1 MAYLPQIKVTVNF
14 TDGPVFGYPFTLDS
28 IEHGILGTNVLAD
41 NPADIIDVSAQV
53 TKISTRGGFNLIQ
66 DNFELST
73 ATVRVLDPD
82 GTWNPQNTLSP
93 LFGKLLPL
101 RKVQISAIYEGIE
114 YWLFSGYTQAYNY
127 SYPKGDQVLGYV
139 DIECADAFR
148 LFNLANIAG
157 VTGAADNQDT
167 GTRINKILD
176 TISWPQSMRLVTT
189 GGYETICQDDPGTN
203 RTALQALQMVEFTEQ
218 GAFYC
223 SVQGSAVFRSRRELM
238 ALSGQNPTIF
248 NNDGS
253 AIDYKGITFALDDK
267 LIINEASI
275 QNIGGTVQSVYDADS
290 IATYFP
296 HTLTQQ
302 NVLAKTDADALNI
315 ARNYVAARAF
325 TSIRIDS
332 ITLDLSTPDYNDGIL
347 AGLSLDYFNTVQ
359 ITNEAQSTGSGY
371 STITKTLQVMGV
383 DHEITTDTWNVII
396 TTSEPIV
403 GSFILD
409 STIYGVIGD
418 PNRLSVLAY

>member
-1 MAYLPQIKVTVNF
+1 MAYLPHVKVTVNF

-28 IEHGILGTNVLAD
+28 TEHGILGTNVLAD
-41 NPADIIDVSAQV
+41 NPADIIDVSDQV
-53 TKISTRGGFNLIQ
+53 TKISTKGGFNLIQ

-73 ATVRVLDPD
+73 ATIRILDPD
-82 GTWNPQNTLSP
+82 GTWNPQNVLSP
-93 LFGKLLPL
+93 LYGKLLPL
-101 RKVQISAIYEGIE
+101 RKVQISAVYSGTE
-114 YWLFSGYTQAYNY
+114 YYIFSGYTTAYQY
-127 SYPKGDQVLGYV
+127 FYPKADQVIGYV
-139 DIECADAFR
+139 DIQCADAFR
-148 LFNLANIAG
+148 LFNLANISS
-157 VTGAADNQDT
+157 VDGAADGQDT

-176 TISWPQSMRLVTT
+176 TISWPNSMRVVTT
-189 GGYETICQDDPGTN
+189 GGFETICQNDPGTN

-218 GAFYC
+218 GAFYL
-223 SVQGSAVFRSRRELM
+223 STQGSAIFRSRRELM

-248 NNDGS
+248 NNNGTDIGYS
-253 AIDYKGITFALDDK
+253 GITFALDDK
-267 LIINEASI
+267 LIINEANI
-275 QNIGGTVQSVYDADS
+275 QNAGGAVQAVFDADA

-302 NVLAKTDADALNI
+302 NVLAQTDADALNI
-315 ARNYVAARAF
+315 ARNYVATRAF

-332 ITLDLSTPDYNDGIL
+332 ITLDLNTPDYNDGII

-359 ITNEAQSTGSGY
+359 ITNEAQSTGAGY

-383 DHEITTDTWNVII
+383 DHEITVDTWKVTI

-403 GSFILD
+403 GSFLLN

-418 PNRLSVLAY
+418 PARLSVLAY

>member
-14 TDGPVFGYPFTLDS
+14 TDGPIFGYPFTLDS
-28 IEHGILGTNVLAD
+28 TEHGILGTNVLAD
-41 NPADIIDVSAQV
+41 NAADVIDVSDQV
-53 TKISTRGGFNLIQ
+53 IKISTKGGFNLIQ

-73 ATVRVLDPD
+73 ASVRVLDPD

-101 RKVQISAIYEGIE
+101 RKVQISAVYEGVE
-114 YWLFSGYTQAYNY
+114 YYIFSGYTQAYNY
-127 SYPKGDQVLGYV
+127 SYPKADQVIGYV
-139 DIECADAFR
+139 DLECTDAFR

-157 VTGAADNQDT
+157 VTGAANGQDT

-176 TISWPQSMRLVTT
+176 TIDWPNSMRLITT

-218 GAFYC
+218 GAFYLTT
-223 SVQGSAVFRSRRELM
+223 QGSAIFKSRRELM

-253 AIDYKGITFALDDK
+253 AIGYNGITFALDDK
-267 LIINEASI
+267 LIINEANI
-275 QNIGGTVQSVYDADS
+275 QNIGGVVQSVFDADS

-302 NVLAKTDADALNI
+302 NVLAQIDTDALNI
-315 ARNYVAARAF
+315 ARNYVATRAF

-332 ITLDLSTPDYNDGIL
+332 IRLDLSTPDYNDGII
-347 AGLSLDYFNTVQ
+347 AALSLDYFHTVQ
-359 ITNEAQSTGSGY
+359 ITNEAQSTGAGY

-383 DHEITTDTWNVII
+383 DHEITPNTWNVVI

>member
-28 IEHGILGTNVLAD
+28 TEHGILGTNVLAD
-41 NPADIIDVSAQV
+41 NPADIIDVSDQV
-53 TKISTRGGFNLIQ
+53 TKISTKGGYNLIQ
-66 DNFELST
+66 DSFEVQT
-73 ATVRVLDPD
+73 ASVRILDPD
-82 GTWNPQNTLSP
+82 GYWNPQNTLSP

-101 RKVQISAIYEGIE
+101 RKVQVSAIYNGVE
-114 YWLFSGYTQAYNY
+114 YYIYSGYTTAYKY
-127 SYPKGDQVLGYV
+127 TYPRADQVIGYV
-139 DIECADAFR
+139 DLECADAFR
-148 LFNLANIAG
+148 LFNLVNIAG

-176 TISWPQSMRLVTT
+176 TISWPNSMRIVAT
-189 GGYETICQDDPGTN
+189 GGTETLCQDDPATN

-223 SVQGSAVFRSRRELM
+223 SVQGSAVFRSRADLM
-238 ALSGQNPTIF
+238 SLSGQNPTIF

-253 AIDYKGITFALDDK
+253 AIDYVGITFALDDK
-267 LIINEASI
+267 LIINEANV
-275 QNIGGTVQSVYDADS
+275 QNIGGTAQSVYNAES
-290 IATYFP
+290 VAAYFP
-296 HTLTQQ
+296 HTVTQQ
-302 NVLAKTDADALNI
+302 NVLAKTDDDALNI

-347 AGLSLDYFNTVQ
+347 AALTLDYFHTVQ
-359 ITNEAQSTGSGY
+359 ITNEAQATTSGF
-371 STITKTLQVMGV
+371 STITKTLQVMGI
-383 DHEITTDTWNVII
+383 DHEIDVNTWKVAI

>member
-28 IEHGILGTNVLAD
+28 TEHGILGTNVLAD
-41 NPADIIDVSAQV
+41 NAADVIDVSDQV
-53 TKISTRGGFNLIQ
+53 IKISTKGGFNLIQ

-73 ATVRVLDPD
+73 ASVRVLDPD

-101 RKVQISAIYEGIE
+101 RKVQISAVYEGIE
-114 YWLFSGYTQAYNY
+114 YYIFSGYTQAYNY
-127 SYPKGDQVLGYV
+127 FYPKADQVIGYV
-139 DIECADAFR
+139 DLECTDAFR
-148 LFNLANIAG
+148 LFNLANIAA
-157 VTGAADNQDT
+157 VTGAADGQDT
-167 GTRINKILD
+167 GTRIDKILD
-176 TISWPQSMRLVTT
+176 TIDWPNSMRLITT

-218 GAFYC
+218 GAFYLTT
-223 SVQGSAVFRSRRELM
+223 QGSAIFRSRRELM

-253 AIDYKGITFALDDK
+253 AIGYNGITFALDDK

-275 QNIGGTVQSVYDADS
+275 QNIGGVVQSVFDADS

-302 NVLAKTDADALNI
+302 NVLAQTDTDALNI
-315 ARNYVAARAF
+315 ARNYVATRAF

-332 ITLDLSTPDYNDGIL
+332 ISLDLNTPDYAAGTI

-359 ITNEAQSTGSGY
+359 ITNEAQSTGAGY

-383 DHEITTDTWNVII
+383 DHEITVDTWKVIL

-403 GSFILD
+403 GSFILN
-409 STIYGVIGD
+409 SSIYGVIGD
-418 PNRLSVLAY
+418 PNHLSVLAY

>member
-14 TDGPVFGYPFTLDS
+14 TDGPIFGYPFTLDS
-28 IEHGILGTNVLAD
+28 TEHGILGTNVLAD
-41 NPADIIDVSAQV
+41 NAADVIDVSDQV
-53 TKISTRGGFNLIQ
+53 VKISTKGGFNLIQ

-73 ATVRVLDPD
+73 ASVRVLDPD

-101 RKVQISAIYEGIE
+101 RKVQISAVYESIE
-114 YWLFSGYTQAYNY
+114 YYIFSGYTQAYNY
-127 SYPKGDQVLGYV
+127 SYPKADQVIGYV
-139 DIECADAFR
+139 DLECTDAFR
-148 LFNLANIAG
+148 LFNLANIAA
-157 VTGAADNQDT
+157 VTGAADGQDT
-167 GTRINKILD
+167 GTRIDKILD
-176 TISWPQSMRLVTT
+176 TIDWPNSMRLITT

-218 GAFYC
+218 GAFYLTT
-223 SVQGSAVFRSRRELM
+223 QGSAIFRSRRELM

-253 AIDYKGITFALDDK
+253 AIGYNGITFALDDK

-275 QNIGGTVQSVYDADS
+275 QNIGGVVQSVFDADS

-302 NVLAKTDADALNI
+302 NVLAQTDTDALNI
-315 ARNYVAARAF
+315 ARNYVATRAF

-332 ITLDLSTPDYNDGIL
+332 IRLDLSTPDYNAGII
-347 AGLSLDYFNTVQ
+347 AGLSLDYFHTVQ
-359 ITNEAQSTGSGY
+359 ITNEAQSTGAGY

-383 DHEITTDTWNVII
+383 DHEITPNTWNVVI

>member
-1 MAYLPQIKVTVNF
+1 MAYLPVVKVTVNF

-28 IEHGILGTNVLAD
+28 TEHGILGTNVLAD
-41 NPADIIDVSAQV
+41 SAAYVLDVSDQV
-53 TKISTRGGFNLIQ
+53 TKITTKGGFNLIQ
-66 DNFELST
+66 DNFEVQT
-73 ATVRVLDPD
+73 ASVRVLDEN

-93 LFGKLLPL
+93 LFGLLLPL
-101 RKVQISAIYEGIE
+101 RKVQVSATYEGIE
-114 YWLFSGYTQAYNY
+114 YYIFSGYTTAYNY
-127 SYPKGDQVLGYV
+127 TYPSSDQVFGYV
-139 DIECADAFR
+139 DIECSDAFR

-176 TISWPQSMRLVTT
+176 TISWPNSMRVVAT
-189 GGYETICQDDPGTN
+189 GGTETICQNDPGTN

-218 GAFYC
+218 GSMYL
-223 SVQGSAVFRSRRELM
+223 STQGSVIFKSRAELM

-248 NNDGS
+248 NNDG
-253 AIDYKGITFALDDK
+253 IDIGYKNITFALDDR

-275 QNIGGTVQSVYDADS
+275 QNIGGAVQSVFNAES
-290 IATYFP
+290 VATYFP

-315 ARNYVAARAF
+315 ARNYVGTRAF
-325 TSIRIDS
+325 TSIRISD
-332 ITLDLSTPDYNDGIL
+332 ITLDLNTPNYNAGII
-347 AGLSLDYFNTVQ
+347 AALSLDYFHTVQ
-359 ITNEAQSTGSGY
+359 ITNEAQATVSGY

-383 DHEITTDTWNVII
+383 DHEITTDTWKVLI

-403 GSFILD
+403 GSFILN
-409 STIYGVIGD
+409 SSIYGVIGD
-418 PNRLSVLAY
+418 PDHLSILAY